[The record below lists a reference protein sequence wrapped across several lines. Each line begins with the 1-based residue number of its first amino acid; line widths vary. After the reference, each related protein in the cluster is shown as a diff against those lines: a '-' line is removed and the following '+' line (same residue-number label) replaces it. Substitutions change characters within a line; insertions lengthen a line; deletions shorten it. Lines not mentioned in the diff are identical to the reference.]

1 MSSSLRQRP
10 ADRLRA
16 ERLERAFSLLCLGA
30 IALPLGVLAALLGG
44 VLWDGLGRIDLDFL
58 RGFPSRKWEEA
69 GVLPALVGSLYLVG
83 LTALI
88 AVPVGVAAAI
98 YLEEY
103 AREGRSAWTR
113 RLAELI
119 EVNIAN
125 LAGVPSVIYGLLGL
139 EVFVRALGMDRS
151 LLAGA
156 CTLALLVLPVVITAT
171 REALRTVPDTL
182 REGAYALGATPWQV
196 VRRVVLPMALPGVL
210 TGAILAVS
218 RAMGETAPLVVVG
231 ALAFVTFL
239 PDSPS
244 SPFTALPIQIF
255 NWVSRP
261 QAGFAT
267 NAAAAIL
274 VLLVLLVLMN
284 LGAILLR
291 NRLSRRVTW

>member
-10 ADRLRA
+10 AERLRA
-16 ERLERAFSLLCLGA
+16 QRLERAFTLLCLAA

-69 GVLPALVGSLYLVG
+69 GVLPALVGSLLLVA
-83 LTALI
+83 LTAII
-88 AVPVGVAAAI
+88 AVPMGVGAAI

-103 AREGRSAWTR
+103 AREGRSVWTR
-113 RLAELI
+113 RLATLI

-139 EVFVRALGMDRS
+139 EVFVRALSMDRS
-151 LLAGA
+151 LIAGA
-156 CTLALLVLPVVITAT
+156 CTLALLVLPVVITST

-196 VRRVVLPMALPGVL
+196 VRQVVLPLALPGIL
-210 TGAILAVS
+210 TGSILSVS

-231 ALAFVTFL
+231 ALAFITFL
-239 PDSPS
+239 PDGPG

-267 NAAAAIL
+267 NAAAAIIVL
-274 VLLVLLVLMN
+274 VVLLVILN
-284 LGAILLR
+284 AGAILLR
-291 NRLSRRVTW
+291 NRLQRRVTW